1 MRRAVTDSKSR
12 VEFDPASLTCV
23 PFVGLLLSRVDV
35 CMADGCANLP
45 GARLLSGSAAKWG
58 LSIKTSPLQTG
69 VVVIVR
75 KPNLTLISA
84 HRAARR
90 RRTIKG

>member
-1 MRRAVTDSKSR
+1 MRRAVADSKSR
-12 VEFDPASLTCV
+12 VECDPASLTCV

-35 CMADGCANLP
+35 CMADGCANSP
-45 GARLLSGSAAKWG
+45 GEMSLSRVAAKWG

-75 KPNLTLISA
+75 KRDSTLISA
-84 HRAARR
+84 HRGRAQARDD
-90 RRTIKG
+90 